1 MYDLLLPEEELK
13 EKIAVEIK
21 PHNILFENTG
31 FETALVDVGKLVKK
45 IMQNAETLKVYIGN
59 TGVILKNAIE
69 TTTGRPRRCGWFDCP
84 NIISAI
90 LPMGLDVLCLNHI
103 DTIGKIGNKL
113 GYICLTNFLPI
124 FIDKNMNEVYNTSES
139 EVNMI
144 KDNLLE
150 ILHEMEDVT
159 KLFKLEPFEIY
170 IIGGSAC
177 ILGEYTTRATL
188 DIDFVDLGYPAKYGK
203 VFTLL
208 RDYDMLEFQSTILS
222 PNYKKRALK
231 LEEFKYINVFVLSKE
246 DIAISKIIRLANKD
260 IEDLDEI
267 IPKCNKE
274 LLNMIIDE
282 VLNREDL
289 FESKRNEFIKKLEIF
304 REKYNV

>member
-1 MYDLLLPEEELK
+1 
-13 EKIAVEIK
+13 
-21 PHNILFENTG
+21 
-31 FETALVDVGKLVKK
+31 
-45 IMQNAETLKVYIGN
+45 
-59 TGVILKNAIE
+59 
-69 TTTGRPRRCGWFDCP
+69 
-84 NIISAI
+84 
-90 LPMGLDVLCLNHI
+90 
-103 DTIGKIGNKL
+103 
-113 GYICLTNFLPI
+113 
-124 FIDKNMNEVYNTSES
+124 
-139 EVNMI
+139 MI

-188 DIDFVDLGYPAKYGK
+188 DVDFVDLGYPAKYGK

-231 LEEFKYINVFVLSKE
+231 LDEFKYINVYILSKE
-246 DIAISKIIRLANKD
+246 DIVISKIIRLESKD

-274 LLNMIIDE
+274 ILNKIIDE